1 VVWVFFGVIY
11 SHAIVSASALPFA
24 IIALNKAGG
33 HVATMGSL
41 RAVAD
46 DFPSLVVE
54 IVPPA
59 TVAAVVARL
68 VNWRAS
74 RLYMSR

>member
-1 VVWVFFGVIY
+1 
-11 SHAIVSASALPFA
+11 
-24 IIALNKAGG
+24 
-33 HVATMGSL
+33 
-41 RAVAD
+41 
-46 DFPSLVVE
+46 LVVE